1 MRRQILN
8 NTTYIESHL
17 NRVLNVSYTLNQC
30 REHHMYRSFCIV
42 DVDDVINAV
51 AAIVKLSTTSLNLV
65 MTFNDQGAQ

>member
-17 NRVLNVSYTLNQC
+17 DRVLNVSYTLNQR

-42 DVDDVINAV
+42 DVDDVISAV

-65 MTFNDQGAQ
+65 MTFND